1 MKIKKIMP
9 YNIRKILPMIGIA
22 GASLMM
28 GGCQKEEQ
36 PTRDVELTFSKSEV
50 SNVVLIHPDDAPLH
64 ISREVSDIIKYLDA
78 QPNIRTIYLI
88 PKDNWSGYQSS
99 GVSGVRNNFLSYAI
113 DYSPKVRG
121 RGDFNFKLGEASKVP
136 EDSLWYV
143 KHGWT
148 INEYYNRQQR

>member
-1 MKIKKIMP
+1 MKIKKIVP

-36 PTRDVELTFSKSEV
+36 PTHDVELTFSNTDG
-50 SNVVLIHPDDAPLH
+50 SNIILIHPDETPLTL
-64 ISREVSDIIKYLDA
+64 SREVSDIIKYLDA
-78 QPNIRTIYLI
+78 QPDIRTIYLV
-88 PKDNWSGYQSS
+88 PKDNWSTREAIHISS
-99 GVSGVRNNFLSYAI
+99 LRDNVLSYPI

>member
-1 MKIKKIMP
+1 MKIKKIVP

-28 GGCQKEEQ
+28 GGCQKEQ
-36 PTRDVELTFSKSEV
+36 PTHDVELTFSSDDA
-50 SNVVLIHPDDAPLH
+50 SNIVLIHPDETPLTV
-64 ISREVSDIIKYLDA
+64 SREVSDIIKYLDA

-88 PKDNWSGYQSS
+88 PKDDWSGVQSQ
-99 GVSGVRNNFLSYAI
+99 GVTAIRNNALSYAI

-121 RGDFNFKLGEASKVP
+121 RGDFNFELGEASKVP

>member
-28 GGCQKEEQ
+28 GGCQKEQQ
-36 PTRDVELTFSKSEV
+36 PTRDVELTFSNTEA
-50 SNVVLIHPDDAPLH
+50 SNVILIHPDETYLTL
-64 ISREVSDIIKYLDA
+64 SREVSDIIKYLDA
-78 QPNIRTIYLI
+78 QPDIRTIYLV
-88 PKDNWSGYQSS
+88 PKDNWSTLKATNISS
-99 GVSGVRNNFLSYAI
+99 LRDKVLSYAI

-143 KHGWT
+143 KNGWT
-148 INEYYNRQQR
+148 INEIYNRQQR

>member
-28 GGCQKEEQ
+28 GGCQKEQ
-36 PTRDVELTFSKSEV
+36 PTRDVELTFSNTDG
-50 SNVVLIHPDDAPLH
+50 SNIILIHPDETPLTL
-64 ISREVSDIIKYLDA
+64 SREVSDIIKYLDA
-78 QPNIRTIYLI
+78 QPDIRTIYLV
-88 PKDNWSGYQSS
+88 PNYDWRGVQSQ
-99 GVSGVRNNFLSYAI
+99 GVTAIRNNVLSYAI

-143 KHGWT
+143 EHGWT
-148 INEYYNRQQR
+148 INEIYNRKQH

>member
-88 PKDNWSGYQSS
+88 PNDNWSDYPSVLVSS
-99 GVSGVRNNFLSYAI
+99 VRNKVLSYAI
-113 DYSPKVRG
+113 DYSSKVRG
-121 RGDFNFKLGEASKVP
+121 KGDFNFKLGEASKVP

>member
-1 MKIKKIMP
+1 MKIKKTIP

-28 GGCQKEEQ
+28 GGCQKEK
-36 PTRDVELTFSKSEV
+36 PPRDIELTFTKDDV
-50 SNVVLIHPDDAPLH
+50 SNIVLIHPKEQGTV

-78 QPNIRTIYLI
+78 KPDIRTIYLV
-88 PKDNWSGYQSS
+88 PYDDWKN
-99 GVSGVRNNFLSYAI
+99 VSAQDITDLRNNVLSYAI

-121 RGDFNFKLGEASKVP
+121 RGDFNFRLGQASNVP

-148 INEYYNRQQR
+148 INEYYNRQQH

>member
-36 PTRDVELTFSKSEV
+36 PTHDVELTFSQNDV
-50 SNVVLIHPDDAPLH
+50 SNVILIHPDETSYNL
-64 ISREVSDIIKYLDA
+64 SREVSDIIKYLDA
-78 QPNIRTIYLI
+78 QPDIRTIYLV
-88 PKDNWSGYQSS
+88 PKDNWR
-99 GVSGVRNNFLSYAI
+99 GVQEEGVTAIRNYTLSYAI

>member
-36 PTRDVELTFSKSEV
+36 PTHDVRSDV
-50 SNVVLIHPDDAPLH
+50 SNVVSIHPGEAPFHL
-64 ISREVSDIIKYLDA
+64 SREVSDIIKYLDA

-88 PKDNWSGYQSS
+88 PNGDWSGYQSG
-99 GVSGVRNNFLSYAI
+99 GVSAIRNNTLSYPI
-113 DYSPKVRG
+113 DYSSKVRG
-121 RGDFNFKLGEASKVP
+121 KGDFNFKLGEASKVP

-148 INEYYNRQQR
+148 INEAYNRQQR

>member
-36 PTRDVELTFSKSEV
+36 PTYDVELTFSRTES
-50 SNVVLIHPDDAPLH
+50 SNVILIHSDETPLH
-64 ISREVSDIIKYLDA
+64 LSREVSDIIKYLDA
-78 QPNIRTIYLI
+78 QPNIRTIYLVPSDDWRTYNATGI
-88 PKDNWSGYQSS
+88 TAM
-99 GVSGVRNNFLSYAI
+99 RNNRLSYAI
-113 DYSPKVRG
+113 DYSSKVRG
-121 RGDFNFKLGEASKVP
+121 KGDFNFELGEASKVP

>member
-36 PTRDVELTFSKSEV
+36 PTRDIELTFSNDDA
-50 SNVVLIHPDDAPLH
+50 SNVVLIHPDETPMRL
-64 ISREVSDIIKYLDA
+64 SREVSDIIKYLDA
-78 QPNIRTIYLI
+78 QPDIRTIYLV
-88 PKDNWSGYQSS
+88 PYDDWKLYQDHN
-99 GVSGVRNNFLSYAI
+99 VSGLRNNVLSYAI

>member
-36 PTRDVELTFSKSEV
+36 PTYDVELTFSRSDA
-50 SNVVLIHPDDAPLH
+50 SNVVLIHPDEEPLH
-64 ISREVSDIIKYLDA
+64 LSREVSDIIKYLDA

-88 PKDNWSGYQSS
+88 PNDNWSDYPSVLVSS
-99 GVSGVRNNFLSYAI
+99 VRNKVLSYAI
-113 DYSPKVRG
+113 DYSSKVRG
-121 RGDFNFKLGEASKVP
+121 KGDFNFKLGEASKVP

>member
-1 MKIKKIMP
+1 MKIKKTVP

-28 GGCQKEEQ
+28 GGCQKEQ
-36 PTRDVELTFSKSEV
+36 PTRDIELRFSTSNY
-50 SNVVLIHPDDAPLH
+50 SNVILIHPDETPRRL
-64 ISREVSDIIKYLDA
+64 SREVSDIIKYLDA
-78 QPNIRTIYLI
+78 QPDVRTIYLV
-88 PKDNWSGYQSS
+88 PYYDWSLYHSQSIT
-99 GVSGVRNNFLSYAI
+99 GIRDNFLSYAI

-136 EDSLWYV
+136 DDSLWFV

-148 INEYYNRQQR
+148 INEFYNRQQH

>member
-1 MKIKKIMP
+1 MKIKKTVP

-28 GGCQKEEQ
+28 DGCQKEQ
-36 PTRDVELTFSKSEV
+36 PTRDIELRFSAGYY
-50 SNVVLIHPDDAPLH
+50 SNVILIHPDETPLRL
-64 ISREVSDIIKYLDA
+64 SREVSDIIKYLDA
-78 QPNIRTIYLI
+78 QPDVRTIYLV
-88 PKDNWSGYQSS
+88 PYYDWSLHQAHNVSS
-99 GVSGVRNNFLSYAI
+99 LRNNVLSYAI

-148 INEYYNRQQR
+148 INEGYNRQQR

>member
-28 GGCQKEEQ
+28 GGCQKEQ
-36 PTRDVELTFSKSEV
+36 PTRDVELRFSTSDY
-50 SNVVLIHPDDAPLH
+50 SNIILKHPDETSYSL
-64 ISREVSDIIKYLDA
+64 SREVSDIIKYLDA
-78 QPNIRTIYLI
+78 QPNIRTIYLV
-88 PKDNWSGYQSS
+88 PKDNWSTLKATNISS
-99 GVSGVRNNFLSYAI
+99 LRDKVLSYAI

>member
-36 PTRDVELTFSKSEV
+36 PTYDVELTFSRTDV
-50 SNVVLIHPDDAPLH
+50 SNVVLIHPDEEPLQL
-64 ISREVSDIIKYLDA
+64 SREVSDIIKYLDA
-78 QPNIRTIYLI
+78 QPNIRTIYLV
-88 PKDNWSGYQSS
+88 PKDDW
-99 GVSGVRNNFLSYAI
+99 GVVPAYGVTAIRNNTLSYAI

-121 RGDFNFKLGEASKVP
+121 RGDFNFKLGAASKVP

>member
-1 MKIKKIMP
+1 
-9 YNIRKILPMIGIA
+9 MIGIA

-36 PTRDVELTFSKSEV
+36 PTHDVELTFSISEV

-88 PKDNWSGYQSS
+88 PNDNWNDYPSVLVSS
-99 GVSGVRNNFLSYAI
+99 VRNKVLSYAI
-113 DYSPKVRG
+113 DYSSKVRG
-121 RGDFNFKLGEASKVP
+121 KGDFNFKLGEASKVP

>member
-1 MKIKKIMP
+1 MKIKKTVP

-28 GGCQKEEQ
+28 GGCQKEQ
-36 PTRDVELTFSKSEV
+36 PTRDIELTFA
-50 SNVVLIHPDDAPLH
+50 SNKYSNIILIRPDETPLRL
-64 ISREVSDIIKYLDA
+64 SREVSDIIKYLDA
-78 QPNIRTIYLI
+78 QPDIRTIYLV
-88 PKDNWSGYQSS
+88 PNYDWRGVQSQ
-99 GVSGVRNNFLSYAI
+99 GVTAIRNNVLSYAI

-143 KHGWT
+143 EHGWT
-148 INEYYNRQQR
+148 INEIYNRKQH

>member
-36 PTRDVELTFSKSEV
+36 PTHDVELTFSKSEV

-64 ISREVSDIIKYLDA
+64 ISREVSDIIKYLDT

-88 PKDNWSGYQSS
+88 PNDNWSDYPSVLVSS
-99 GVSGVRNNFLSYAI
+99 VRNKVLSYAI
-113 DYSPKVRG
+113 DYSSKVRG
-121 RGDFNFKLGEASKVP
+121 KGDFNFKLGEASKVP

>member
-1 MKIKKIMP
+1 MKIKKIVP

-36 PTRDVELTFSKSEV
+36 PTHDVELRFSTTDV
-50 SNVVLIHPDDAPLH
+50 SNVVLIHPEDGPSH
-64 ISREVSDIIKYLDA
+64 RSREVSDIIKYLDA

-88 PKDNWSGYQSS
+88 PKDDWSGYQSQ
-99 GVSGVRNNFLSYAI
+99 GVTAIRNNTLSYAI

>member
-1 MKIKKIMP
+1 MKIKKTVP

-28 GGCQKEEQ
+28 GGCQKEK
-36 PTRDVELTFSKSEV
+36 PTYDVELRFSRSDA
-50 SNVVLIHPDDAPLH
+50 SNVVLIHPDEEPMHL
-64 ISREVSDIIKYLDA
+64 SREVSDIIKYLDA

-88 PKDNWSGYQSS
+88 PKDNWSGCQSPCILA
-99 GVSGVRNNFLSYAI
+99 VRNNVLSYAI

-121 RGDFNFKLGEASKVP
+121 RGDFNFQLGEASEVP
-136 EDSLWYV
+136 EDSLWFV

-148 INEYYNRQQR
+148 INEYYNRKQR

>member
-1 MKIKKIMP
+1 MKIKKTIP

-28 GGCQKEEQ
+28 GGCQKEK
-36 PTRDVELTFSKSEV
+36 PPRDIELTFTEADV
-50 SNVVLIHPDDAPLH
+50 SNVVLIHPKEQGTV

-78 QPNIRTIYLI
+78 KPDIRTIYLV
-88 PKDNWSGYQSS
+88 PYDDWKN
-99 GVSGVRNNFLSYAI
+99 VSAQDITDLRNNVLSYAI

-121 RGDFNFKLGEASKVP
+121 RGDFNFRLGQASNVP

-148 INEYYNRQQR
+148 INEYYNRQQH

>member
-28 GGCQKEEQ
+28 GGCQKEQ
-36 PTRDVELTFSKSEV
+36 PTRDVELRFSPDDF
-50 SNVVLIHPDDAPLH
+50 SNIIYIHPDETDFTL
-64 ISREVSDIIKYLDA
+64 SREVSDIIKYLDA
-78 QPNIRTIYLI
+78 QPDIRTIYLV
-88 PKDNWSGYQSS
+88 PSGDWRGYQSQ
-99 GVSGVRNNFLSYAI
+99 GVTAIRNNTLSYAI

-121 RGDFNFKLGEASKVP
+121 RGDFNFKLGAASKVP

-143 KHGWT
+143 KNGWT
-148 INEYYNRQQR
+148 INEFYNRQQR

>member
-1 MKIKKIMP
+1 MKIKKTVP

-28 GGCQKEEQ
+28 GGCQKEQ
-36 PTRDVELTFSKSEV
+36 PTRDIELRFSEGDY
-50 SNVVLIHPDDAPLH
+50 SNVILIHPDETPLRL
-64 ISREVSDIIKYLDA
+64 SREVSDIIKYLDA
-78 QPNIRTIYLI
+78 QPDVRTIYLV
-88 PKDNWSGYQSS
+88 PYYDWRGFQSQ
-99 GVSGVRNNFLSYAI
+99 GVTAIRNNVLSYAI

-148 INEYYNRQQR
+148 INEFYNRQQH

>member
-1 MKIKKIMP
+1 
-9 YNIRKILPMIGIA
+9 MIGIA

-28 GGCQKEEQ
+28 GGCQKEK
-36 PTRDVELTFSKSEV
+36 PPRDIELTFTKDDV
-50 SNVVLIHPDDAPLH
+50 SNVVLIHTKEIETV

-78 QPNIRTIYLI
+78 KPDIRTIYLI
-88 PKDNWSGYQSS
+88 PYYDWKN
-99 GVSGVRNNFLSYAI
+99 VSAQDITDLRNNVLSYAI

-121 RGDFNFKLGEASKVP
+121 RGDFNFRLGQASNVP

-148 INEYYNRQQR
+148 INEYYNRQQH

>member
-1 MKIKKIMP
+1 MKIKKTVP

-28 GGCQKEEQ
+28 GGCQKEQ
-36 PTRDVELTFSKSEV
+36 PTRDIELTFA
-50 SNVVLIHPDDAPLH
+50 SNKYSNIILIHPDETPLRL
-64 ISREVSDIIKYLDA
+64 SREVSDIIKYLDA
-78 QPNIRTIYLI
+78 QPDIRTIYLV
-88 PKDNWSGYQSS
+88 PNYDWRGVQSQ
-99 GVSGVRNNFLSYAI
+99 GVTAIRNNVLSYAI

-148 INEYYNRQQR
+148 INEAYNRQQR

>member
-1 MKIKKIMP
+1 MKIKKTIP

-28 GGCQKEEQ
+28 GGCQKEK
-36 PTRDVELTFSKSEV
+36 PPRDIELTFTKDDV
-50 SNVVLIHPDDAPLH
+50 SNIVLIHPKEQGTV

-78 QPNIRTIYLI
+78 KPDIRTIYLV
-88 PKDNWSGYQSS
+88 PYDDWKN
-99 GVSGVRNNFLSYAI
+99 VSAQDITDLRNNVLSYAI

-148 INEYYNRQQR
+148 INEFYNRQQH

>member
-1 MKIKKIMP
+1 
-9 YNIRKILPMIGIA
+9 MIGIA

-36 PTRDVELTFSKSEV
+36 PTHDVELTFSKSEV

-64 ISREVSDIIKYLDA
+64 ISREVSDIIKYLDT

-88 PKDNWSGYQSS
+88 PNDNWSDYPSVLVSS
-99 GVSGVRNNFLSYAI
+99 VRNKVLSYAI
-113 DYSPKVRG
+113 DYSSKVRG
-121 RGDFNFKLGEASKVP
+121 KGDFNFKLGEASKVP

>member
-28 GGCQKEEQ
+28 GGCQKEH
-36 PTRDVELTFSKSEV
+36 PTRDVELTFSLNDC
-50 SNVVLIHPDDAPLH
+50 SNVILIHPDETNYNL
-64 ISREVSDIIKYLDA
+64 SREVSDIIKYLDA
-78 QPNIRTIYLI
+78 QPNIRTIYLV
-88 PKDNWSGYQSS
+88 PKDDWSGYQSS
-99 GVSGVRNNFLSYAI
+99 AILAVRNNLLSYPI